1 MVYRKDFYIDP
12 LTGVYSR
19 GFLESNIAK
28 ILQTAREEGR
38 NLQVVLIDI
47 DYFKRINDFYGHLV
61 GDQVLREF
69 ADFLKNSLRA
79 NDILIRYGGDEFI
92 AILKDVSYSDA
103 YKITERILYDCRLR
117 EFGKLKLTFSAGI
130 GSFPQHGENWESLFE
145 YVDRCLYIAKRQGRN
160 KIGVAEG
167 AQQLTIPTYD
177 IVNRVDEITTILDFF
192 SNNDGIKILHV
203 TGPVGVGKTRVIK
216 EALAYPQFESYEKV
230 SVSLSPAVSNIVL
243 YPFRTLLSDLI
254 SNRREVLQ
262 AISPSSASELLKFV
276 PKAEEENGETLYLDK
291 FKLFNAINEFLKF
304 CFVDKQAL
312 VFFENAHWLDS
323 FSLELM
329 SFIIK
334 STGISKLSFVL
345 ESRIEELNKDE
356 FDSLFR
362 GVLTNYNYRE
372 LVVKLLRKADI
383 TELAGRVFGQTVPDY
398 VVDFLYKKG
407 GGSPFITYEI
417 IKSLVSSGQA
427 FWGGSY
433 WEFKRSLSI
442 EVPFSVDNI
451 LRMELSR
458 LDDYTLAILEIIAV
472 YNETFSAEFLQE
484 VSGFPYEKIN
494 SAIDKLSGFNLIEYD
509 GFGLYRITKEILM
522 DALYNSL
529 KPERM
534 EFLHNRIADVL
545 EMLNPDKVESI
556 ANHYFKG
563 GNYEKALD
571 YLIKSAKRAVKLYAY
586 DKAVTYLSWAL
597 SAFDKVPK
605 LSDDLR
611 MKAELLLDRSR
622 YYLFLNESKSSMIDA
637 EKALSLALTLGDEA
651 LQARA
656 NLFLGRAYK
665 SMENK
670 AEAKLRLQNAYNV
683 FQKIH
688 DLEMVA
694 ECNLSLGELL
704 QEEGNYKVAKSYYLA
719 ALDIAQAINHLQLK
733 AHALFELADLEVD
746 LGNYNNA
753 EIYFLNSLEIARNI
767 EDRQIELFL
776 LNGLGI
782 LHSLKRNF
790 EEAIKYYS
798 EALKLSKELGNLRLI
813 AAINFN
819 IGTCYFLNLGE
830 LSKAISY
837 FEESSGVFRLIDE
850 YIGECSSLNSL
861 GIINK
866 YQGNFNRAREYFE
879 SSLKLAKKIKNK
891 ALELSAT
898 INLGGLYIE
907 LGLPGKALSRIES
920 ALQLSRKLD
929 SKERECNSLSYLGQY
944 HYVIGDF
951 QESERY
957 FKGVLNTAEK
967 IGDDVKI
974 CDSYLN
980 LAMLYTHWEKLDD
993 AEVYLRKA
1001 QKLLK
1006 SVRSK
1011 IVNYHYE
1018 IYSMEFCLMKG
1029 KPITLKKATSFIEIL
1044 IDENLVPLVA
1054 DAQIIAARIAHRLEM
1069 IEKAR
1074 EFFEESIL
1082 NYAKMGAQ
1090 FRLGRAYAYYG
1101 HFLNDIGEK
1110 AEAIKYFEKAKR
1122 ILNTIGANPWLQ
1134 ILNIP
1139 SR

>member
-1 MVYRKDFYIDP
+1 MVYRKDFYVDP
-12 LTGVYSR
+12 LTGVFSR
-19 GFLESNIAK
+19 AYLEGNIAK
-28 ILQTAREEGR
+28 ILQSAREEGR
-38 NLQVVLIDI
+38 NLQVVLFDI

-69 ADFLKNSLRA
+69 AEFLKNSLSA
-79 NDILIRYGGDEFI
+79 NDIVIRYGGDEFI

-103 YKITERILYDCRLR
+103 YKITERILHDCRLI

-160 KIGVAEG
+160 KIGVGESL
-167 AQQLTIPTYD
+167 QQLIIPTFD
-177 IVNRVDEITTILDFF
+177 IVNRVDEITVILDFF
-192 SNNDGIKILHV
+192 SNSSGLKILHI

-216 EALAYPQFESYEKV
+216 ESLSYPQFENYEKV
-230 SVSLSPAVSNIVL
+230 TVSLSPAGGNIVL
-243 YPFRTLLSDLI
+243 YPYRTLLYNLVSKNKEI
-254 SNRREVLQ
+254 LQ
-262 AISPSSASELLKFV
+262 ALGSSSASELSKFI
-276 PKAEEENGETLYLDK
+276 PKNAEEDGETFYVDK
-291 FKLFNAINEFLKF
+291 FRLFNAVSDFLKIF
-304 CFVDKQAL
+304 SENKPII
-312 VFFENAHWLDS
+312 VFFENSHWLDAY
-323 FSLELM
+323 SLELM
-329 SFIIK
+329 TFIVK
-334 STGISKLSFVL
+334 SAEISNLSFVL
-345 ESRIEELNKDE
+345 ESRTEELDRSE
-356 FDSLFR
+356 FNTILR
-362 GVLTNYNYRE
+362 GVVTNYNYRE
-372 LVVKLLRKADI
+372 LVVKPLKKMDVS
-383 TELAGRVFGQTVPDY
+383 ELAARVFGHIIPDY

-427 FWGGSY
+427 FWNGSS

-442 EVPFSVDNI
+442 DVPFSVDNI
-451 LRMELSR
+451 LKMELSR
-458 LDDYTLAILEIIAV
+458 LDDHTMAVLEFIAA
-472 YNETFSAEFLQE
+472 YGEPFGEEFMQE
-484 VSGFPYEKIN
+484 VSSFPYDKIN
-494 SAIDKLSGFNLIEYD
+494 AAIDKLSSFNLIEYD
-509 GFGLYRITKEILM
+509 GFGLYRLTKEILM
-522 DALYNSL
+522 DSLYKIL
-529 KPERM
+529 KPERL
-534 EFLHNRIADVL
+534 EFLHNRIAEVL
-545 EMLNPDKVESI
+545 EMTYPDKVESI

-571 YLIKSAKRAVKLYAY
+571 YLIKSAKKAERLYAY
-586 DKAVTYLSWAL
+586 DKAVTYLSWAM
-597 SAFDKVPK
+597 SAIDKVPK
-605 LSDDLR
+605 FSDNLR

-637 EKALSLALTLGDEA
+637 EKALSLALNLGDET

-665 SMENK
+665 SMGNK

-719 ALDIAQAINHLQLK
+719 AQDIAQAINHLQLK
-733 AHALFELADLEVD
+733 AHALFELADLEMD
-746 LGNYNNA
+746 LGNYNDA
-753 EIYFLNSLEIARNI
+753 ETYLLNSLEIARNI
-767 EDRQIELFL
+767 EDRQIELHL

-798 EALKLSKELGNLRLI
+798 EALKLAKELGNLRLI
-813 AAINFN
+813 AVINFN

-850 YIGECSSLNSL
+850 YIGECSSLNFL

-879 SSLKLAKKIKNK
+879 SSLKLSKKIKNK

-929 SKERECNSLSYLGQY
+929 SKDRECISLSYLGQY

-967 IGDDVKI
+967 IRDDAKI

-1029 KPITLKKATSFIEIL
+1029 KPITLKKATSFIEVL

-1054 DAQIIAARIAHRLEM
+1054 DAQLIAARIAHRLEM
-1069 IEKAR
+1069 KDRAKA
-1074 EFFEESIL
+1074 FFEEAIL

-1110 AEAIKYFEKAKR
+1110 AEAIKYFEKAR
-1122 ILNTIGANPWLQ
+1122 GIFYTIGANPWIQ
-1134 ILNIP
+1134 VLNIP
-1139 SR
+1139 LR